1 MLYDQLSPLYIV
13 FFSTLLFFKQLFK
26 NSVYAK
32 KEKKE
37 FRQKHLAF
45 LHPFK
50 IYLFIHPKT

>member
-32 KEKKE
+32 KRKE
-37 FRQKHLAF
+37 G
-45 LHPFK
+45 
-50 IYLFIHPKT
+50 I